1 MRRYSFKTA
10 KGTIEINN
18 KTLVMAVLNVTPDSF
33 SDGGSYDGVKSA
45 VDKALEMAELGADI
59 IDIGGES
66 TRPGAKK
73 ISQDTELKRVIPVIK
88 SIREL
93 LKTPISI
100 DTTKSEVARQAIA
113 AGADI
118 INDISGFKMDPKMID
133 VALETGAGAMLMHM
147 RGTPQTMQENLH
159 YDDLLGE
166 IKDYFCDIIS
176 DLEKAGIKKDS
187 LMIDPGI
194 GFSKNVE
201 QNLQLINRLDEFLEL
216 EVPILLGTS
225 RKSFI
230 GKVLNLENTADRIW
244 GTAASVALGISKG
257 ASVIR
262 VHDIKEMKQVSSLT
276 DAILNS

>member
-1 MRRYSFKTA
+1 MV
-10 KGTIEINN
+10 EQ
-18 KTLVMAVLNVTPDSF
+18 
-33 SDGGSYDGVKSA
+33 
-45 VDKALEMAELGADI
+45 GADI

-73 ISQDTELKRVIPVIK
+73 VSQETELKRVIPVIK

-93 LKTPISI
+93 SKIPISI

-118 INDISGFKMDPKMID
+118 INDISAFKMDPEMKN

-159 YDDLLGE
+159 YDDLIGE
-166 IKDYFCDIIS
+166 IKDYFKETIEELLSLGIS
-176 DLEKAGIKKDS
+176 KNA

-194 GFSKNVE
+194 GFSKNAE
-201 QNLQLINRLDEFLEL
+201 QNLEIINKLDQFLDF

-230 GKVLNLENTADRIW
+230 GKVLGLEHPAERIW
-244 GTAASVALGISKG
+244 GTAASIAIGISKG
-257 ASVIR
+257 AAVVR
-262 VHDIKEMKQVSSLT
+262 VHDIKEMKQVSMLT
-276 DAILNS
+276 DAILNA

>member
-1 MRRYSFKTA
+1 MRHYSFKTA
-10 KGTIEINN
+10 HSTIEIKN
-18 KTLVMAVLNVTPDSF
+18 KTLIMAVLNVTPDSF
-33 SDGGSYDGVKSA
+33 SDGGSYADVKCA
-45 VDKALEMAELGADI
+45 VKNAMQMVEQGADI

-73 ISQDTELKRVIPVIK
+73 VSQETELKRVIPVIK

-93 LKTPISI
+93 SKIPISI

-118 INDISGFKMDPKMID
+118 INDISAFKMDPEMKN

-159 YDDLLGE
+159 YDDLIGE
-166 IKDYFCDIIS
+166 IKDYFKETIEELLSLAIS
-176 DLEKAGIKKDS
+176 KNA

-194 GFSKNVE
+194 GFSKNAE
-201 QNLQLINRLDEFLEL
+201 QNLEIINKLDQFLDF

-230 GKVLNLENTADRIW
+230 GKVLGLEHPAERIW
-244 GTAASVALGISKG
+244 GTAASIAIGISKG
-257 ASVIR
+257 AAVVR
-262 VHDIKEMKQVSSLT
+262 VHDIKEMKQVSMLT
-276 DAILNS
+276 DAILNA

>member
-1 MRRYSFKTA
+1 MRHYSFKTA
-10 KGTIEINN
+10 HSTIEIKN
-18 KTLVMAVLNVTPDSF
+18 KTLIMAVLNVTPDSF
-33 SDGGSYDGVKSA
+33 SDGGSYADVKCA
-45 VDKALEMAELGADI
+45 VKNAMQMVEQGADI

-66 TRPGAKK
+66 TRPGAEKV
-73 ISQDTELKRVIPVIK
+73 SQETELKRVIPVIK

-93 LKTPISI
+93 SIVPISI

-118 INDISGFKMDPKMID
+118 INDISAFKMDPEMKN

-159 YDDLLGE
+159 YDDLIGE
-166 IKDYFCDIIS
+166 IKDYFKETIEELLSLAIS
-176 DLEKAGIKKDS
+176 KNA

-194 GFSKNVE
+194 GFSKNAE
-201 QNLQLINRLDEFLEL
+201 QNLEIINKLDQFLDF

-230 GKVLNLENTADRIW
+230 GKVLGLEHPAERIW
-244 GTAASVALGISKG
+244 GTAASIAIGISKG
-257 ASVIR
+257 AAVVR
-262 VHDIKEMKQVSSLT
+262 VHDIKEMKQVSMLT
-276 DAILNS
+276 DAILNA

>member
-1 MRRYSFKTA
+1 MRHYSFKTA
-10 KGTIEINN
+10 HNTIEIKN
-18 KTLVMAVLNVTPDSF
+18 KTLIMAVLNVTPDSF
-33 SDGGSYDGVKSA
+33 SDGGSYADVKTA
-45 VDKALEMAELGADI
+45 VKNAMQMVEQGADI

-66 TRPGAKK
+66 TRPGAEKV
-73 ISQDTELKRVIPVIK
+73 SQETELKRVIPVIK

-93 LKTPISI
+93 SIVPISI

-118 INDISGFKMDPKMID
+118 INDISAFKMDPEMKN

-147 RGTPQTMQENLH
+147 RGTPQTMQANLH

-166 IKDYFCDIIS
+166 IKDYFKETIEELLSLGIS
-176 DLEKAGIKKDS
+176 KNA

-194 GFSKNVE
+194 GFSKNAE
-201 QNLQLINRLDEFLEL
+201 QNLEIINKLDQFLDF

-230 GKVLNLENTADRIW
+230 GKVLGLENPAERIW
-244 GTAASVALGISKG
+244 GTAASIAIGISKG
-257 ASVIR
+257 AAVVR
-262 VHDIKEMKQVSSLT
+262 VHDIKEMKQVSMLT
-276 DAILNS
+276 DAILNA

>member
-1 MRRYSFKTA
+1 MRNYSFKTA
-10 KGTIEINN
+10 RGSIEIKN
-18 KTLVMAVLNVTPDSF
+18 KTLIMAVLNVTPDSF
-33 SDGGSYDGVKSA
+33 SDGGSYDNVKSA
-45 VDKALEMAELGADI
+45 VDKTLEMIEQGADI

-66 TRPGAKK
+66 TRPGAEK
-73 ISQDTELKRVIPVIK
+73 ISELIEIKRVIPVIK

-93 LKTPISI
+93 SNIPISI

-118 INDISGFKMDPKMID
+118 INDISAFKIDPEMKK

-147 RGTPQTMQENLH
+147 RGTPQTMQDNLH
-159 YDDLLGE
+159 YNDLVGE
-166 IKDYFCDIIS
+166 IKDYFSDTINELIS
-176 DLEKAGIKKDS
+176 LGINKQS

-201 QNLQLINRLDEFLEL
+201 QNLQLINQLDEFLSFDIP
-216 EVPILLGTS
+216 VLLGTS

-230 GKVLNLENTADRIW
+230 GKILKLENPTERIW
-244 GTAASVALGISKG
+244 GTAASIAIGITKG
-257 ASVIR
+257 ASVVR
-262 VHDIKEMKQVSSLT
+262 VHDINEMKQVSSIA